1 MGGKGGKKDA
11 ELALPP
17 ADVLAEI
24 DSRALDRLY
33 VLSDQLDSEAVV
45 TFVRTLCKI
54 ASEELR
60 SVQHPR
66 VFSLTKIVEI
76 SHFNMTRIRY
86 VSVGGDG
93 MFWGGMGCV
102 GCVVA
107 WDVFKGWEG
116 SMLRSAF
123 ACVVVDVGF
132 LQCLFTHTHI
142 HTRT

>member
-1 MGGKGGKKDA
+1 MHQPQGKKEA
-11 ELALPP
+11 ELQLPP

-33 VLSDQLDSEAVV
+33 VLSDQLDSDSVV

-86 VSVGGDG
+86 VSV
-93 MFWGGMGCV
+93 W
-102 GCVVA
+102 A
-107 WDVFKGWEG
+107 TT
-116 SMLRSAF
+116 
-123 ACVVVDVGF
+123 VVDSMV
-132 LQCLFTHTHI
+132 L
-142 HTRT
+142 

>member
-1 MGGKGGKKDA
+1 MHALHINTLPSPGVPDAAVLEQGFFLYMGAKGKKEV
-11 ELALPP
+11 ELQLPP

-33 VLSDQLDSEAVV
+33 VLSDQLDSDSVV

-76 SHFNMTRIRY
+76 SHFNMTRIR
-86 VSVGGDG
+86 
-93 MFWGGMGCV
+93 C
-102 GCVVA
+102 A
-107 WDVFKGWEG
+107 
-116 SMLRSAF
+116 
-123 ACVVVDVGF
+123 
-132 LQCLFTHTHI
+132 LFTICRPPH
-142 HTRT
+142 